1 MAQLQIVKS
10 AAALPIFSPM
20 LDEDQLLHVKNPASG
35 CRVLAT
41 HGPCNACEGGKSA
54 TCSGQEFLVLCDE
67 VDSVDLFCSLEQ
79 EETLACSVHRSLL
92 AEVFVH
98 MGRPGG
104 VSTDI
109 RPLSFVHLPPVWRG
123 APTVFSAA

>member
-1 MAQLQIVKS
+1 M
-10 AAALPIFSPM
+10 
-20 LDEDQLLHVKNPASG
+20 
-35 CRVLAT
+35 
-41 HGPCNACEGGKSA
+41 
-54 TCSGQEFLVLCDE
+54 
-67 VDSVDLFCSLEQ
+67 DLFCSLEQ

-123 APTVFSAA
+123 APTVFSAAKHTIFTPVSIAVSCAEVSGTCSCSCSACLYLFNVTTFS